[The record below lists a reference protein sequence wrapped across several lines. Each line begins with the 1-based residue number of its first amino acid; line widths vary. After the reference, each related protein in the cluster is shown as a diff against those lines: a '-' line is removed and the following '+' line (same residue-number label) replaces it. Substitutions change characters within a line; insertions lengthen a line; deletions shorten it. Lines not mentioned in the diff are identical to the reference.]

1 MQLLNSAHSNFPFR
15 KLNATDCVSP
25 CVSVC
30 VCLCVFVSVFD
41 CLFLLCSHRCLAV
54 FAALLAK
61 SLRCAA
67 REAQSSAETNSLSFI
82 LALARDTHTRAHTYT
97 MAQAQSTKPTHTHT
111 HIHTHT
117 PHTLLHTGTHRTRS
131 TSRLDF
137 IFDSH
142 HLTLPGH
149 PFPHS
154 GSVCVCL
161 KGFSMPALS
170 KFLQGAGGAGE
181 VGGSGAHDLHLTQ
194 FRGTQKTFTA
204 TQTLKIR
211 PKQTTLHP
219 PPHSTPSPER
229 TAKKTKMYF
238 DIC

>member
-1 MQLLNSAHSNFPFR
+1 M
-15 KLNATDCVSP
+15 
-25 CVSVC
+25 
-30 VCLCVFVSVFD
+30 SVFD

-142 HLTLPGH
+142 HLTPPGH
-149 PFPHS
+149 P
-154 GSVCVCL
+154 
-161 KGFSMPALS
+161 
-170 KFLQGAGGAGE
+170 
-181 VGGSGAHDLHLTQ
+181 
-194 FRGTQKTFTA
+194 
-204 TQTLKIR
+204 
-211 PKQTTLHP
+211 P
-219 PPHSTPSPER
+219 PPLWQCLCAFKVFLCQHCLSFCRVQGVQARWGGVGHT
-229 TAKKTKMYF
+229 TCT
-238 DIC
+238 

>member
-1 MQLLNSAHSNFPFR
+1 MSA
-15 KLNATDCVSP
+15 

-30 VCLCVFVSVFD
+30 VCLCVFVTVFD

-82 LALARDTHTRAHTYT
+82 LALARHTHTRAHTYT
-97 MAQAQSTKPTHTHT
+97 MAQAQSTKPTHTDT

-137 IFDSH
+137 IFDSY
-142 HLTLPGH
+142 HLTPPGH
-149 PFPHS
+149 PPPPLWQ
-154 GSVCVCL
+154 CVCL

-181 VGGSGAHDLHLTQ
+181 GGGVGH
-194 FRGTQKTFTA
+194 
-204 TQTLKIR
+204 
-211 PKQTTLHP
+211 TTC
-219 PPHSTPSPER
+219 T
-229 TAKKTKMYF
+229 
-238 DIC
+238 